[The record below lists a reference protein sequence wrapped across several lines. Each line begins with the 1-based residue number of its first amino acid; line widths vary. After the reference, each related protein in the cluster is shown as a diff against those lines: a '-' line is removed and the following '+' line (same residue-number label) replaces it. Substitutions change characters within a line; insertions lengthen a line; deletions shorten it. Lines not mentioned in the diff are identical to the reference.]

1 MNVRRLERE
10 KKKNTENKVNG
21 LKKKGKVFKETEY
34 R

>member
-10 KKKNTENKVNG
+10 KKKNIENKVNG
-21 LKKKGKVFKETEY
+21 LKKKGKVFKEAEY